1 MLNKNLI
8 FLIFSFILIA
18 CKSEISV
25 STLSD
30 TTALTNPN
38 QIYVEE
44 VQVQNITTDSF
55 DVKMIFSSDKNLNSN
70 STFYYCN
77 ETSNPGC
84 NPYDG
89 NSFSMNKSINFFEAQ
104 LSISKPQFSP
114 GDKISYKI
122 KITDKDGVVGRET
135 YGQLTLL
142 AAPIKNIFRSVQP
155 GIASFVD
162 SNSTGTL
169 SISSGEATFS
179 SALSDSVGVGDI
191 LIYNSDAKLAMIVE
205 RVSANKFKIKKLDG
219 EDYTE
224 NVITNSDWSIYRA
237 YESLAD
243 AENGNESG
251 LIPAGV
257 RDFDSWSGGRDLVS
271 NNEKWNIALYVGDID
286 STFTHIDSWN
296 TSSTNTL
303 RIYTPF
309 DSSEVGISQRHDG
322 AWSPYKYMRTGI
334 SANFCSL
341 SISSSNVIVDGIQ
354 IYNSDHPGTG
364 GKCGLTT
371 DAENIQIS
379 NNLIKGHRSSGNYQ
393 DSGLF
398 LMGTF
403 SGVVFNNVVDGF
415 HHGIYTQPTS
425 SKKIFYNNT
434 LVHQAEN
441 GISLGSGTGGTVN
454 TTIFKNNLVIDS
466 GANSFLF
473 VGSPYTSDY
482 NASDDAFAMG
492 TNSIRN
498 VKIKFNEKE
507 AFDYRLRGND
517 FDVIGAGVD
526 LSNDPHFDFNK
537 DNRNESILRW
547 DIGAS
552 NAPRAKF
559 RSVGTNSS
567 NLKGAADKEL
577 SVSLNSNNHT
587 VLTLS
592 GGTTSLASN
601 IGVGD
606 VFLYDY
612 NNSGSLNSRAFI
624 HKRISNDEFIVKNKD
639 GLNVELTSSNS
650 TSWSIFRAYTSMASA
665 VSNNENSNILASLV
679 NFDDFNGRDLVTN
692 KEQWTFAFYAD
703 GNDSGSAYFD
713 NYTSSSLF
721 KLRLTAPF
729 ETDEVGESQRHEGV
743 WDSSKYNFSCSMM
756 DACVRVAGSGATV
769 EGLQIENTMSL
780 NSGNP
785 GGISISNSEAFETS
799 LAKNNIV
806 RSTSKTGGNSI
817 DRAIS
822 LSGVL
827 NSISIAGNNIVDGF
841 GAGIATYASAGTY
854 IVYNNTVSNS
864 ELCFNGLDSG
874 SVKFFY
880 NNIAYSCNGND
891 YNFFGSRFT
900 SHNISSDGSSPDS
913 SFRNITPLFFN
924 NIEGDFR
931 VLGSDT
937 NVVSNGLDLSIDF
950 YFTPRKDV
958 KNVEIVN
965 WDIGAH
971 QYLDYSISSSSW
983 NDLPSGSFYLI
994 ANETQLDDLEN
1005 NCGDVLT
1012 ATCDKNF
1019 MLIEDINLT
1028 GITWEGIGSSAND
1041 YIGDF
1046 DGNGKTISNIT
1057 ISGGSEGYGLFG
1069 RTTSA
1074 DIKNLNLTVNIDG
1087 NSNGYVGGL
1096 LAVANGGTFDNI
1108 SVSGTI
1114 TNCASTC
1121 GGAFGRINGGTVT
1134 NSNTD
1139 VTISGGSFTGGLLG
1153 SADNTSVSDSYA
1165 LGDVTSSGT
1174 SVGGLIGVGGDVGGT
1189 YNNVFAKGNVTAVG
1203 YVGGLMGNV
1212 NKNTK
1217 FTNCH
1222 ASGVVIATK
1231 DGSDNSMAGGLIGTM
1246 NTSTSTMEI
1255 DTCYATGDVFGTG
1268 LNVGGLLGHAGN
1280 SGSKIIRNSFA
1291 IGNVFS
1297 SDENVGGLV
1306 GDFTG
1311 DIYDS
1316 FATGN
1321 VTGLKDVGGL
1331 AGVFSTGSLLRSYA
1345 TGNIYSKSVGL
1356 TNHAGGLIGIA
1367 ESSPTISKCYASG
1380 NVYAT
1385 RAAAGGL
1392 IGRINGGS
1400 VTKAYASGNVFASVG
1415 ASTGGLIGISQTSYS
1430 EVFAT
1435 GNVVGDTSVGG
1446 LIGDASLAGSDCYAF
1461 GSVNGNTDVGGL
1473 IGVLGS
1479 TTVSDCF
1486 SAGRVSGNTN
1496 VGASIGNDT
1505 GTATN
1510 IMFNSDN
1517 TAVAAGSAVAKTT
1530 EELQETESLAV
1541 LGLGANWVRLDGAT
1555 YPELNFTYRGQ
1566 CLIDM
1571 SLKNYND
1578 LGNGTKNDP
1587 YIICNS
1593 NQFKDIL
1600 AKDCSAHYVLGL
1612 DINLS
1617 DEDFNSYRI
1626 CHLGIFTG
1634 SFNGNERTVTNFFTS
1649 NHSLTYANDGNFLNF
1664 NIFGDVNTN
1673 TDSNSFFTSI
1683 ARSGGHYINNKIF
1696 GSLQTTGGG
1705 ENGAI
1710 VPSLSGGL
1718 NGNGVVINQN
1728 RMIGSI
1734 QTNSS
1739 GNGGIVG
1746 ESSSKTH
1753 IKRNFNYANLDVGG
1767 NSGGILGQSSSP
1779 SGAYIT
1785 DVIEQN
1791 ASFGNVTVT
1800 SGNSGGIVGSGH
1812 TADILKNYYNGTI
1825 SFSTIRAGGIVGYNY
1840 NGRSENNYV
1849 FGSIDGQGTGED
1861 VGGIIGRYGRAEFNL
1876 AEIMINNVVSNFGGI
1891 AGDTVSFNQNFWN
1904 IDGGVVDGLG
1914 SGAGSSVGNYEGK
1927 TSSEVDDY
1935 AIYLAAGWDLWDLSQ
1950 GVGNLINQTW
1960 IMANN
1965 IRKPRLRWMLHP
1977 ICQANIDAVNFD
1989 DIGSGTDLDPYL
2001 ICFEEQMDDLSHL
2014 CDDDSSL
2021 ACGHTF
2027 QLMNDL
2033 DMSNVGNESIG
2044 HLNNPFTGKFF
2055 GNGHTLT
2062 NLSLSFPGE
2071 DNIGLFGRVDGAVI
2085 QDLNITRAYIE
2096 GRNLVGILAG
2106 FVSSD
2111 SLITNIEVQ
2120 GEINS
2125 TGTRV
2130 GGVIGDADYVSL
2142 NRIKAMVTISAQ
2154 DSRVGGIA
2162 GELDYQ
2168 STLYNSYV
2176 RGQISTL
2183 DNGAGGAIGSVRGVV
2198 KFVGANVD
2206 ITGGAGTS
2214 SLGGLIGYINGG
2226 GADVSHSYAL
2236 GDVTGNNFVGGF
2248 IGSFDYSNFPIENS
2262 YARGNVSATGSYAGG
2277 FVGINR
2283 GEVINKSY
2291 AFGNVSGASVNN
2303 GGFFGTTT
2311 GSPDFNYTYWNG
2323 DNVGGSGVNDKYMPL
2338 SETQMQSGGNFSTW
2352 NFNNVWI
2359 ETDLGPELIMP
2370 NSLMR

>member
-243 AENGNESG
+243 AENGIESS
-251 LIPAGV
+251 LIPIGV

-271 NNEKWNIALYVGDID
+271 NNEKWNIALYAGDID

-403 SGVVFNNVVDGF
+403 SGVVNNNVVDGF
-415 HHGIYTQPTS
+415 HHGIYTQPTD

-434 LVHQAEN
+434 LVNQAAS
-441 GISLGSGTGGTVN
+441 GISLGNGTGGTVN
-454 TTIFKNNLVIDS
+454 TTIFKNNLVVNS
-466 GANSFLF
+466 GGNSFSF

-482 NASDDAFAMG
+482 NAADDAFAVG
-492 TNSIRN
+492 ANSFLN
-498 VKIKFNEKE
+498 AKIKFNEQE

-526 LSNDPHFDFNK
+526 LSNDPHFSFNK
-537 DNRNESILRW
+537 DNRNENISRW

-827 NSISIAGNNIVDGF
+827 NSISIASNNIVDGF

-950 YFTPRKDV
+950 YFTPQKDI

-983 NDLPSGSFYLI
+983 NDLPSGSIYLI

-1005 NCGDVLT
+1005 NCGATLT
-1012 ATCDKNF
+1012 TTCSEDFK
-1019 MLIEDINLT
+1019 LIEDINLN
-1028 GITWEGIGSSAND
+1028 GITWEGIGAGSNSFS
-1041 YIGDF
+1041 GEF
-1046 DGNGKTISNIT
+1046 DGNGKTISNLVV
-1057 ISGGSEGYGLFG
+1057 SGQPDSVGLFG
-1069 RTTSA
+1069 NTISA
-1074 DIKNLNLTVNIDG
+1074 QIKNLILEVNINNNG
-1087 NSNGYVGGL
+1087 NNQGGGL
-1096 LAVANGGTFDNI
+1096 LSTASGGTIDNVAI
-1108 SVSGTI
+1108 SGSL
-1114 TNCASTC
+1114 TNCNMSC
-1121 GGAFGRINGGTVT
+1121 GGMIGRINGANII
-1134 NSNTD
+1134 NSNSRVNISGTSLVGGLVGNSD
-1139 VTISGGSFTGGLLG
+1139 NGTIS
-1153 SADNTSVSDSYA
+1153 NSYA
-1165 LGDVTSSGT
+1165 LGDVVGTSSVGGLLGNGGKNSGT
-1174 SVGGLIGVGGDVGGT
+1174 YSNVFAKGRVEGQNSVGGLIGT
-1189 YNNVFAKGNVTAVG
+1189 I
-1203 YVGGLMGNV
+1203 
-1212 NKNTK
+1212 TK
-1217 FTNCH
+1217 SLTLSTCH
-1222 ASGVVIATK
+1222 
-1231 DGSDNSMAGGLIGTM
+1231 
-1246 NTSTSTMEI
+1246 
-1255 DTCYATGDVFGTG
+1255 ATGDVFGTKDGSGYSNVGG
-1268 LNVGGLLGHAGN
+1268 LVGRIVTTTGNVVVSNCYASGDVYAEGDRVGGLLGHISDNGP
-1280 SGSKIIRNSFA
+1280 RTVQDSFA

-1297 SDENVGGLV
+1297 KGAHVGGLI
-1306 GDFTG
+1306 GYSHS
-1311 DIYDS
+1311 DILDS
-1316 FATGN
+1316 FATGR
-1321 VTGLKDVGGL
+1321 VEADTHAGGL
-1331 AGVFSTGSLLRSYA
+1331 VGVQVGHSLLRSYA
-1345 TGNIYSKSVGL
+1345 LGDIITKRSGMANF
-1356 TNHAGGLIGIA
+1356 AGGLVGFG
-1367 ESSPTISKCYASG
+1367 STSPLISNSYARG
-1380 NVYAT
+1380 NVFAQ
-1385 RAAAGGL
+1385 RGPAGGL
-1392 IGRINGGS
+1392 GGGINGGS
-1400 VTKAYASGNVFASVG
+1400 LTSSYATGNLIILDGSGV
-1415 ASTGGLIGISQTSYS
+1415 GGLVGTMGGNFSK
-1430 EVFAT
+1430 VFAT
-1435 GNVVGDTSVGG
+1435 GNISGGASVVGG
-1446 LIGDASLAGSDCYAF
+1446 LFGQVQLSGSDCYAL
-1461 GSVNGNTDVGGL
+1461 GSVNGDTNIGGL
-1473 IGVLGS
+1473 IGELGS

-1486 SAGRVSGNTN
+1486 STGRVSGNTN

-1617 DEDFNSYRI
+1617 DEDFSSYRI
-1626 CHLGIFTG
+1626 CHLSTFSG
-1634 SFNGNERTVTNFFTS
+1634 SLNGNKRTVTNFFTS
-1649 NHSLTYANDGNFLNF
+1649 NHSLTYANDGDILNF

-1683 ARSGGHYINNKIF
+1683 AKSGGHYINNKIF

-1728 RMIGSI
+1728 SMIGSI

-1753 IKRNFNYANLDVGG
+1753 IKKNFNYANLIVGG

-1785 DVIEQN
+1785 DIIEQN

-1800 SGNSGGIVGSGH
+1800 SGNSGGIVGNGH

-2096 GRNLVGILAG
+2096 GNHNVGILAG
-2106 FVSSD
+2106 FTDNASFIS
-2111 SLITNIEVQ
+2111 NIEVQ
-2120 GEINS
+2120 GEVNS
-2125 TGTRV
+2125 TGTRI
-2130 GGVIGDADYVSL
+2130 GGLIGDAEHVSL

-2352 NFNNVWI
+2352 SFSNVWI